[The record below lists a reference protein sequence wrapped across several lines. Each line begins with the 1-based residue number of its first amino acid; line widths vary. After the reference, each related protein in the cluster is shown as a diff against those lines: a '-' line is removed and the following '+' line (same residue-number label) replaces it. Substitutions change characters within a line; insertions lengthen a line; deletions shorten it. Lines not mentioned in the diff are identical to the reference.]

1 MATTKKA
8 AKPKARIELLEVE
21 NPLFDVVYFLH
32 EDQISAELD
41 ALHSEMHRRKR
52 SNLTTYALCAAAL
65 DQHQKVK
72 SIARKLVDRGQLLFA
87 FAGTTAL
94 QGGAA

>member
-8 AKPKARIELLEVE
+8 AKPKARIELLEPG
-21 NPLFDVVYFLH
+21 NPLFWVSYFLA
-32 EDQISAELD
+32 EDQITVELD
-41 ALHSEMHRRKR
+41 ALHIEMHRRKR
-52 SNLTTYALCAAAL
+52 SELTTYALCAAASEQ
-65 DQHQKVK
+65 DWKVRT
-72 SIARKLVDRGQLLFA
+72 IACDLRDRGQLLFG